1 MTSNA
6 TVLLPEN
13 LSYYKSQLSL
23 EGDNYTDKHQRK
35 FNRGEMIPL
44 WSGIIWKI
52 EKGIFRSLT
61 WSEEG
66 TLITLGIWG
75 PGDIIGRALSKIEPY
90 QIESLSRSEVSILP
104 ANFIHQTSH
113 AILEQIQLAQELLCI
128 IRRERVHISLLELLI
143 WLAKRF
149 GQEIEEGHLLDLP
162 MTHQELAEVIGT
174 TRVTITRLFKQFEDE
189 GIIKRHRRQL
199 ILCYPVNKT

>member
-1 MTSNA
+1 MTITA
-6 TVLLPEN
+6 ALLPEKFPN
-13 LSYYKSQLSL
+13 NKSQLSP
-23 EGDNYTDKHQRK
+23 ESDNTDKHHQHK
-35 FNRGEMIPL
+35 FSRGEMIPL

-52 EKGIFRSLT
+52 EKGICRSLT

-66 TLITLGIWG
+66 TVITLGIWG
-75 PGDIIGRALSKIEPY
+75 PGDIIGRSLSKIEPY

-104 ANFIHQTSH
+104 ANFIYQASH

-149 GQEIEEGHLLDLP
+149 GKEIEEGHLLDLP

-199 ILCYPVNKT
+199 ILCYPVNKNW